1 MKGSKKWG
9 AFVLIVGMA
18 MLFSSCA
25 VHRHPRHH
33 HRHHPHR
40 HRVVIVAEQITPTGQ
55 SKDCI
60 IFEKCLAMTEP
71 DSYGS
76 TE

>member
-1 MKGSKKWG
+1 MKGFKKWCS
-9 AFVLIVGMA
+9 FTLIVGMS
-18 MLFSSCA
+18 MLCSSCA
-25 VHRHPRHH
+25 VYRHSRP

-40 HRVVIVAEQITPTGQ
+40 HRVVIIAEQTAATEQ

-60 IFEKCLAMTEP
+60 TFEECLAMTEP